1 MKTLSSFIRII
12 LLTIVAFLCIKM
24 STNTSNSEL
33 FSDPVLWLVLA
44 VMLLLICAVEIT
56 VESLK
61 SVMFRTLSKEAQ
73 EEYTAEA
80 EAKKERRKA
89 WFDKLYHKLTGS
101 KAIEEEDEIIL
112 DHNYDGIRELDNNL
126 PPWWLYGF
134 YITILFAVIYMA
146 KYHIFNGDN
155 QQEEYLK
162 EVAAAK
168 IEIEAYKRTAKNLV
182 DVNTVTLLTEAS
194 DLSNGKKIFTE
205 RCIACHKA
213 DGGGGIGP
221 NLTDEYWILGGGIK
235 NIFKTVSEGGR
246 DGKGMIAWKQ
256 DLKPLEIAQ
265 VASYV
270 ISLKGTTP
278 AAPKAPEGE
287 IWVDPDAE
295 VIKEEINSKVKD
307 TIVGTVQD
315 TLNTA
320 Q

>member
-44 VMLLLICAVEIT
+44 VMLLLICAVEVT

-73 EEYTAEA
+73 EQYITEA
-80 EAKKERRKA
+80 EIKKQRRKA
-89 WFDKLYHKLTGS
+89 WLDKLYHKLTRS
-101 KAIEEEDEIIL
+101 KALEEEDEIIL

-134 YITILFAVIYMA
+134 YLTILFAVIYMA
-146 KYHIFNGDN
+146 KYHIFNGDS

-194 DLSNGKKIFTE
+194 DLSSGKKIFNE
-205 RCIACHKA
+205 RCVACHKA

-235 NIFKTVSEGGR
+235 NIFRTVSEGGR

-256 DLKPLEIAQ
+256 DLKPIEIAQ

-287 IWVDPDAE
+287 IWIDPDAE
-295 VIKEEINSKVKD
+295 VIKEDTNIKVND